1 MYCLVHQNI
10 VMATSKTT
18 EDVRQI
24 MIETARVQFATLN
37 AGIVF
42 WSGWLESASKL
53 AQTLNTELTSLGAD
67 GSDSNVT
74 LSRITDSSREYLRKI
89 TELPGAATAR
99 FNRDVAVAGPKQH
112 ARTRAARAK
121 A

>member
-1 MYCLVHQNI
+1 
-10 VMATSKTT
+10 MATSKTT
-18 EDVRQI
+18 EDVRQL

-53 AQTLNTELTSLGAD
+53 AQTLNTELTNLGKE
-67 GSDSNVT
+67 GSDT
-74 LSRITDSSREYLRKI
+74 DKMLSKITDSSREYLRKM
-89 TELPGAATAR
+89 TELPEAATAR
-99 FNRDVAVAGPKQH
+99 FKKDVAAAGPQRT